1 MKKPIFTIVAQTI
14 LTPFTIQ
21 NFKML
26 TGSILI
32 LLSVFVIS
40 CNQKVPPEPRPEPE
54 DPDTYDMSVW
64 DDIRPGIHSGF
75 GSVDVAY
82 PRSVPPL
89 GNIAE
94 SMELHGWKGERVNCQ
109 FLVWSSGKEEQVTI
123 NANGFSNGNFKINK
137 DCISIS
143 VMKYILTDEF
153 INERSTSCGPR
164 DKDKVPAHLRPDLL
178 SNENSFIADDPG
190 TRPIWISVDIPA
202 DAPAGLYTGVVTR
215 QSASG
220 TSEHSITLSV
230 QDKLLPPPSEWS
242 FHLDLWQNPF
252 AVARYHEAGL
262 WSEEHFDLLRPLL
275 KKLADAGQKCITT
288 TLVDRPWGDDK
299 PCYDNFGSMIQ
310 WTRKKEGTWEYD
322 YTVFDKYVSLA
333 MECGIKQ
340 QINCYSMVP
349 INNKFSWFEEE
360 TSDTVRMEAFPGTE
374 EYEDLWQ
381 RFLVDFKTHLDE
393 KGWLEITTLA
403 LDEREEEEMTNLFE
417 FLKQT
422 APELK
427 ISMAGFYYE
436 DINPSIYDFSSNWRH
451 TDRVSETAIESRRN
465 SGLKTTYYVACG
477 IPEPNN
483 FTFSPP
489 AESCYEGWFAAAAG
503 FDGFLRWA
511 YNSWPEDPTIDSR
524 YTKWPSG
531 DTYLVYPGA
540 LSSVRFERLREGI
553 QDYEK
558 IRILREELAGES
570 SESAAAS
577 LKRLDDFLDS
587 IDSGTLENRS
597 AAEVINE
604 GKQIL
609 NDIVNPG

>member
-1 MKKPIFTIVAQTI
+1 
-14 LTPFTIQ
+14 
-21 NFKML
+21 
-26 TGSILI
+26 
-32 LLSVFVIS
+32 
-40 CNQKVPPEPRPEPE
+40 
-54 DPDTYDMSVW
+54 
-64 DDIRPGIHSGF
+64 
-75 GSVDVAY
+75 
-82 PRSVPPL
+82 
-89 GNIAE
+89 
-94 SMELHGWKGERVNCQ
+94 
-109 FLVWSSGKEEQVTI
+109 
-123 NANGFSNGNFKINK
+123 
-137 DCISIS
+137 
-143 VMKYILTDEF
+143 MKYILTDEF

>member
-1 MKKPIFTIVAQTI
+1 
-14 LTPFTIQ
+14 
-21 NFKML
+21 
-26 TGSILI
+26 LI
-32 LLSVFVIS
+32 LLSAVCIS
-40 CNQKVPPEPRPEPE
+40 CNQKVPANPRPEPE

-64 DDIRPGIHSGF
+64 NDIGPGTHSGF

-82 PRSVPPL
+82 PKSIPPS
-89 GNIAE
+89 GNLTE
-94 SMELHGWKGERVNCQ
+94 SMKLQGWKGERVNCQ
-109 FLVWSSGKEEQVTI
+109 FLVWSSGKEEQISI
-123 NANGFSNGNFKINK
+123 NADGFSNGNFKINTEF
-137 DCISIS
+137 ISIS

-153 INERSTSCGPR
+153 LNERSTSCGPR
-164 DKDKVPAHLRPDLL
+164 DKDKVPAHIWPDLL
-178 SNENSFIADDPG
+178 SNENSFIPDDPG
-190 TRPIWISVDIPA
+190 TRPVWISVDIPT
-202 DAPAGLYTGVVTR
+202 DVPAGVYTCVVSR

-220 TSEHSITLSV
+220 MAEHSITLEV

-252 AVARYHEAGL
+252 AVARYNEAEL
-262 WSEEHFDLLRPLL
+262 WSEDHLDLLRPLL

-299 PCYDNFGSMIQ
+299 PCYDDFGSMIK
-310 WTRKKEGTWEYD
+310 WTRKKEGIWEYD
-322 YTVFDKYVSLA
+322 YMVFDQYVSFA
-333 MECGIKQ
+333 MECGIKE
-340 QINCYSMVP
+340 QINCFSMVP
-349 INNKFSWFEEE
+349 VNNKFSWYDEE
-360 TSDTVRMEAFPGTE
+360 TSDTVRMEAYPGTE
-374 EYEDLWQ
+374 EYEDLW
-381 RFLVDFKTHLDE
+381 RDFLVNFRAHLDE
-393 KGWLEITTLA
+393 MGWLDITTLA
-403 LDEREEEEMTNLFE
+403 LDEREEEEMTNLFS

-422 APELK
+422 APEFK

-436 DINPSIYDFSSNWRH
+436 DINSSIYDFSSNWRH
-451 TDRVSETAIESRRN
+451 TGKVSETAIESRRN

-489 AESCYEGWFAAAAG
+489 AESCYEGWFAAATG

-524 YTKWPSG
+524 YAKWPSG

-540 LSSVRFERLREGI
+540 RSSIRFERLREGI

-558 IRILREELAGES
+558 IRILRKELAGES
-570 SESAAAS
+570 SESPAS
-577 LKRLDDFLDS
+577 ALKRLDDFLES
-587 IDSGTLENRS
+587 IDSGTLEKKS

-609 NDIVNPG
+609 YEIVNPA